1 MSSLADGRWGLCIL
15 CVLLIGA
22 LCTSYYLQ
30 IKRIRAVHETVVS
43 IFAGMVVGLIIRLSP
58 GHLIREMLVSGCV
71 RSIAVPGSAVAPE
84 LIADVQTYPILQPAP
99 PAHYPQLGLRA
110 QASEFPPSCVCGAR
124 AHGRKTSSETSASS
138 SRSPF
143 WERSS
148 RPWASGKS
156 WTSARRV
163 GDISELT
170 ARVLVYIWSFLGLEG
185 LKFTLLECLIFGS
198 TLSATDPVTILAIF
212 NQYKV
217 DPKLYSVIFG
227 ESILNDAVSIVMY
240 E

>member
-99 PAHYPQLGLRA
+99 PAHHPQLGLRA
-110 QASEFPPSCVCGAR
+110 QAGASVTVLSGCVLMAGKLLPQLWR
-124 AHGRKTSSETSASS
+124 NPHVRLPRDVHLGRGHRVSADGHAGTSNTQ
-138 SRSPF
+138 
-143 WERSS
+143 
-148 RPWASGKS
+148 
-156 WTSARRV
+156 
-163 GDISELT
+163 LT
-170 ARVLVYIWSFLGLEG
+170 RRVLVYIWSFLGLEG